1 MYRTGIG
8 SAEGYRMAMP
18 ASFLVA
24 AIGAP
29 APWYDGIQAVKV
41 FAPGDAVEQFAWNLY
56 NTTSTAQFGS
66 ARHALLLKAG
76 KYSAQ
81 IPVGFYTSL
90 IGVGASARDVTVE
103 SFYTLDDPQVG
114 NACDNFWRSVEGLT
128 ATMTSQDI
136 TWAASQA
143 APLRRVHVLG
153 SLTLSEEGPGTHWS
167 SGGFLADSI
176 IEGSLKMGTQ
186 QQVSLASCLPAS
198 CLLRACL
205 LDSCLLASCL
215 LPPCRP
221 DSCLLA
227 SLTLASCL
235 PHACLL
241 DSCLLAS
248 LPLAYLPLASLTLAS
263 LTLASCLLRST
274 LCATHMSRPASWA
287 SR

>member
-1 MYRTGIG
+1 
-8 SAEGYRMAMP
+8 MAMP

-167 SGGFLADSI
+167 SGGYLADSVI
-176 IEGSLKMGTQ
+176 DGTLKMGTQ
-186 QQVSLASCLPAS
+186 QQYFVRNSNISNRVVGKSMNYVFMGVDGAPVSASGLTRDHANL
-198 CLLRACL
+198 CLLLTPRVRSLVRAGQ
-205 LDSCLLASCL
+205 
-215 LPPCRP
+215 
-221 DSCLLA
+221 
-227 SLTLASCL
+227 
-235 PHACLL
+235 
-241 DSCLLAS
+241 
-248 LPLAYLPLASLTLAS
+248 
-263 LTLASCLLRST
+263 LLRWQD
-274 LCATHMSRPASWA
+274 HRPAFQYA
-287 SR
+287 TED